1 MSYCIDTSALI
12 DGWVRWYP
20 KDVFPSLWDNTEEL
34 VEDGEI
40 IAPDEVLNEL
50 EKKEDSLA
58 KWAVD
63 KKEMFCVLD
72 EDLQK
77 LARRVLKRF
86 PRLVDASASVP
97 EADPFV
103 IALARKTKGTVVTG
117 EKPTGKLD
125 SNPHIPDVC
134 VHYGIKCI
142 GMLELIREQKWVFR

>member
-12 DGWVRWYP
+12 DGWLRWYP
-20 KDVFPSLWDNTEEL
+20 KDVFPSLWENIEGL
-34 VEDGEI
+34 VEEGEI

-63 KKEMFCVLD
+63 KKQMFYVLD

-77 LARRVLKRF
+77 LANKVLKSF
-86 PRLVDASASVP
+86 PRLVDASSSVP

-103 IALARKTKGTVVTG
+103 IALAMKTKGTVVTG

-134 VHYGIKCI
+134 GHYGIKCI
-142 GMLELIREQKWVFR
+142 GMLQLIRDQKWIFR